1 MSSTL
6 LLVLHVVLYSI
17 FPLCFGALSKR
28 SRSYAYYLYIALML
42 LLGGLLGAFYAFAI
56 TDSII
61 ISGGNICFAAFWMGI
76 LLLLVSENTLGVVR
90 SLLLLV
96 VVVDLSWLG
105 AYAVF
110 GLTLAS
116 PDTLNTFN
124 VSAELF
130 AASSLVVVLGGVLI
144 LAELLGLVWI
154 GERVKSSFES
164 PLALGCALLGLF
176 FLVLIVDGLVFPL
189 LFLSFDEQLLK
200 AAAGGLAAKVILG
213 VLFAV
218 PLVLHFVIYP
228 DTLRNFQRSPIRL
241 SDLLRQRAAGLSGQ
255 DLQEYRLVDQSR
267 DQLQILVERMSTAAA
282 AADMGIWEYDAS
294 LGTLDWDRRA
304 SGIHRVKSGSQIE
317 GLEDYWASVHED
329 DRPELQRKFLAMTQ
343 GELDSS
349 SQVYRL
355 HPSLEPDGLPVYLKL
370 QALAD
375 RSNEQLRI
383 LGAVTDVSSEL
394 RMAQEN
400 EVLQTRI
407 YQLQKMQAVGRFAGS
422 IAHDFNNLLTP
433 IIGHTE
439 LIKTQLEPGSVLSR
453 NVDEIY
459 QAADRSR
466 ELIQQL
472 LAFDGD
478 PTLEKKPVDMSVVI
492 SESEAIL
499 KSLVGTNVSLEFDL
513 LQRAMVVANRG
524 QLEQALVNL
533 AANARDAI
541 RNTGTLHIST
551 ARVEVDADSSDSYA
565 TSTSTATAGS
575 YIELKVND
583 DGVGMDEATLTQVFE
598 PYFTTKEL
606 GRGTGLGMYTI
617 YNFVQQHGGY
627 VWLVSDVSVGTTV
640 SILLPVYTGESA
652 A

>member
-1 MSSTL
+1 
-6 LLVLHVVLYSI
+6 
-17 FPLCFGALSKR
+17 
-28 SRSYAYYLYIALML
+28 
-42 LLGGLLGAFYAFAI
+42 
-56 TDSII
+56 
-61 ISGGNICFAAFWMGI
+61 
-76 LLLLVSENTLGVVR
+76 
-90 SLLLLV
+90 
-96 VVVDLSWLG
+96 
-105 AYAVF
+105 
-110 GLTLAS
+110 
-116 PDTLNTFN
+116 
-124 VSAELF
+124 
-130 AASSLVVVLGGVLI
+130 
-144 LAELLGLVWI
+144 
-154 GERVKSSFES
+154 
-164 PLALGCALLGLF
+164 
-176 FLVLIVDGLVFPL
+176 
-189 LFLSFDEQLLK
+189 
-200 AAAGGLAAKVILG
+200 
-213 VLFAV
+213 
-218 PLVLHFVIYP
+218 
-228 DTLRNFQRSPIRL
+228 
-241 SDLLRQRAAGLSGQ
+241 
-255 DLQEYRLVDQSR
+255 
-267 DQLQILVERMSTAAA
+267 
-282 AADMGIWEYDAS
+282 
-294 LGTLDWDRRA
+294 
-304 SGIHRVKSGSQIE
+304 
-317 GLEDYWASVHED
+317 
-329 DRPELQRKFLAMTQ
+329 MTQ
-343 GELDSS
+343 GELESS

-551 ARVEVDADSSDSYA
+551 ARVEVDADSSDNYA
-565 TSTSTATAGS
+565 TATAGS